1 MRARERTAWGRQVTN
16 ASVMSASDGWT
27 DDDDVAGVD
36 DDDDGWGAGEDDGDA
51 TRVVGGR
58 GGVDAR
64 SSDGWDD
71 DEDADGSNLD
81 ASDEDAGEDDD
92 GESSDGWGD
101 EDDVVMVRGASA
113 RARAVTEEATTREE
127 EEEEEEEEEDAAV
140 VRERRFATLAL
151 DSPNASGTET
161 ESEDEEMFARPRVF
175 LEMERRESAEAEKRE
190 ALRARDVNAE
200 PPSRDG
206 GAGKTI
212 VAGREHAAR
221 VDTAMEFDDVV
232 DDDDVEEDD
241 VDDWDEDTEEPR
253 ASSGARAG
261 GGLSRMG
268 LLPARNIAE
277 THPWRT
283 RLPHF
288 VPVTE
293 LAPQSFHE
301 GELVHV
307 DYLAQFGGPRSAAT
321 RARPASASELVS
333 DRAAKQSAT
342 RTVTPRW
349 YTDERGIKTFVDAR
363 GVSRTGKAAYKA
375 SQKAF
380 G

>member
-1 MRARERTAWGRQVTN
+1 MD
-16 ASVMSASDGWT
+16 ASDGWT

-36 DDDDGWGAGEDDGDA
+36 DGDDGWGAGEDKCDVA
-51 TRVVGGR
+51 RVVGARAGA
-58 GGVDAR
+58 DAR
-64 SSDGWDD
+64 SSDGWDE
-71 DEDADGSNLD
+71 DEDGSNLD
-81 ASDEDAGEDDD
+81 EDEDDEDDA
-92 GESSDGWGD
+92 SSDGWGD
-101 EDDVVMVRGASA
+101 EDAVMTAWGASMM
-113 RARAVTEEATTREE
+113 RARAVTEEATTR

-151 DSPNASGTET
+151 DRPNASGTET
-161 ESEDEEMFARPRVF
+161 ESEEEEMFARPRVF
-175 LEMERRESAEAEKRE
+175 VEMELRESAEAEKRE

-200 PPSRDG
+200 PTRDG
-206 GAGKTI
+206 GAGKMS
-212 VAGREHAAR
+212 VAGRARASR
-221 VDTAMEFDDVV
+221 VDAAMEFDEYD
-232 DDDDVEEDD
+232 EDD
-241 VDDWDEDTEEPR
+241 VDDWDDDVEEPREDAPR

-277 THPWRT
+277 THPWRS

-307 DYLAQFGGPRSAAT
+307 DYLAQFGGPRAASA
-321 RARPASASELVS
+321 RARPASAGELVS
-333 DRAAKQSAT
+333 DRAAKSASA

-349 YTDERGIKTFVDAR
+349 YTDERGVKTFVDAR

>member
-1 MRARERTAWGRQVTN
+1 MD
-16 ASVMSASDGWT
+16 ASDGWT

-36 DDDDGWGAGEDDGDA
+36 DDDDGWGAGEDKCDVA
-51 TRVVGGR
+51 RVVGARAGA
-58 GGVDAR
+58 DAR
-64 SSDGWDD
+64 SSDGWDE
-71 DEDADGSNLD
+71 DEDEDEDGSNLD
-81 ASDEDAGEDDD
+81 EDEDDEDDA
-92 GESSDGWGD
+92 SSDGWGD
-101 EDDVVMVRGASA
+101 EDAVMTAWGASMM
-113 RARAVTEEATTREE
+113 RARAVTEEATTR
-127 EEEEEEEEEDAAV
+127 EEEEEDAAV

-151 DSPNASGTET
+151 DRPNASGTET
-161 ESEDEEMFARPRVF
+161 ESEEEEMFARPRVF
-175 LEMERRESAEAEKRE
+175 VEMELRESAEAEKRE

-200 PPSRDG
+200 PTRRDG
-206 GAGKTI
+206 GAGKTS
-212 VAGREHAAR
+212 VAGRARASR
-221 VDTAMEFDDVV
+221 VDAAMEFD
-232 DDDDVEEDD
+232 EYNEDD
-241 VDDWDEDTEEPR
+241 VDDWDDDVEEPREDAPR

-277 THPWRT
+277 THPWRS

-307 DYLAQFGGPRSAAT
+307 DYLAQFGGPRAAST
-321 RARPASASELVS
+321 RARPASAGELVS
-333 DRAAKQSAT
+333 DRAAKSASA

-349 YTDERGIKTFVDAR
+349 YTDERGVKTFVDAR

>member
-1 MRARERTAWGRQVTN
+1 MD
-16 ASVMSASDGWT
+16 ASDGWT

-36 DDDDGWGAGEDDGDA
+36 DDDDGWGAGEDKCDVA
-51 TRVVGGR
+51 RVVGARAGA
-58 GGVDAR
+58 DAR
-64 SSDGWDD
+64 SSDGWDE
-71 DEDADGSNLD
+71 DEDGSNLD
-81 ASDEDAGEDDD
+81 EDEDDEDDED
-92 GESSDGWGD
+92 DASSDGWGD
-101 EDDVVMVRGASA
+101 EDAMMTAWGASMM
-113 RARAVTEEATTREE
+113 RARAVTEEATTR
-127 EEEEEEEEEDAAV
+127 EEEEEDAAV

-151 DSPNASGTET
+151 DRPNASGTET
-161 ESEDEEMFARPRVF
+161 ESEEEEMFARPRVF
-175 LEMERRESAEAEKRE
+175 VEMELRESAEAEKRE

-200 PPSRDG
+200 PTRDG
-206 GAGKTI
+206 DAGKMS
-212 VAGREHAAR
+212 VAGRARASR
-221 VDTAMEFDDVV
+221 VDAAMEFDEYDENDV
-232 DDDDVEEDD
+232 DDWDDDVEEPR
-241 VDDWDEDTEEPR
+241 EDAPR

-277 THPWRT
+277 THPWRS

-307 DYLAQFGGPRSAAT
+307 DYLAQFGGPRAASA
-321 RARPASASELVS
+321 RARPASAGELVS
-333 DRAAKQSAT
+333 DRAAKSASA

-349 YTDERGIKTFVDAR
+349 YTDERGVKTFVDAR

>member
-1 MRARERTAWGRQVTN
+1 MTN

-81 ASDEDAGEDDD
+81 ASDADAGEDDDD

-101 EDDVVMVRGASA
+101 EDDVVTARGASA
-113 RARAVTEEATTREE
+113 RARAVTEEATMR
-127 EEEEEEEEEDAAV
+127 EEEEEEDAAV

-175 LEMERRESAEAEKRE
+175 VEMERRESAEAEKRE

-200 PPSRDG
+200 PTSRDG
-206 GAGKTI
+206 GAGKTS
-212 VAGREHAAR
+212 VAGRERAAR
-221 VDTAMEFDDVV
+221 VDTAMEIDEYDDDDV

-241 VDDWDEDTEEPR
+241 VDDWDNDAEEPR

-307 DYLAQFGGPRSAAT
+307 DYLAQFGGPRSATT

-349 YTDERGIKTFVDAR
+349 YTDERGVKTFVDTR

>member
-1 MRARERTAWGRQVTN
+1 MD
-16 ASVMSASDGWT
+16 ASDGWT

-36 DDDDGWGAGEDDGDA
+36 DGDDGWGAGEDKCDVA
-51 TRVVGGR
+51 RVVGARAGA
-58 GGVDAR
+58 DAR
-64 SSDGWDD
+64 SSDGWDE
-71 DEDADGSNLD
+71 DEDGSNLD
-81 ASDEDAGEDDD
+81 EDEDDEDDED
-92 GESSDGWGD
+92 DASSDGWGD
-101 EDDVVMVRGASA
+101 EDAVMTAWGASMM
-113 RARAVTEEATTREE
+113 RARAVTEEATTR
-127 EEEEEEEEEDAAV
+127 EEEEEDAAV

-151 DSPNASGTET
+151 DRPNASGTET
-161 ESEDEEMFARPRVF
+161 ESEEEEMFARPRVF
-175 LEMERRESAEAEKRE
+175 VEMELRESAEAEKRE

-200 PPSRDG
+200 PTRDG
-206 GAGKTI
+206 GAGKMS
-212 VAGREHAAR
+212 VAGRARASR
-221 VDTAMEFDDVV
+221 VDAAMEFDEYD
-232 DDDDVEEDD
+232 EDD
-241 VDDWDEDTEEPR
+241 VDDWDDDVEEPREDAPR

-277 THPWRT
+277 THPWRS

-307 DYLAQFGGPRSAAT
+307 DYLAQFGGPRAASA
-321 RARPASASELVS
+321 RARPASAGELVS
-333 DRAAKQSAT
+333 DRAAKSASA

-349 YTDERGIKTFVDAR
+349 YTDERGVKTFVDAR

>member
-1 MRARERTAWGRQVTN
+1 MTP
-16 ASVMSASDGWT
+16 VMDASDGWT

-36 DDDDGWGAGEDDGDA
+36 DDDDGWGAGEDKCDVA
-51 TRVVGGR
+51 RVVGARAGA
-58 GGVDAR
+58 DAR
-64 SSDGWDD
+64 SSDGWDEDED
-71 DEDADGSNLD
+71 DED
-81 ASDEDAGEDDD
+81 DEDDA
-92 GESSDGWGD
+92 SSDGWGD
-101 EDDVVMVRGASA
+101 EDAVMTAWGASMM
-113 RARAVTEEATTREE
+113 RARAVTEEATTR
-127 EEEEEEEEEDAAV
+127 EEEEEDAAV

-151 DSPNASGTET
+151 DRPNASGTET
-161 ESEDEEMFARPRVF
+161 ESEEEEMFARPRVF
-175 LEMERRESAEAEKRE
+175 VEMELRESAEAEKRE

-200 PPSRDG
+200 PTRDG
-206 GAGKTI
+206 GAGKMS
-212 VAGREHAAR
+212 VAGRARASR
-221 VDTAMEFDDVV
+221 VDAAMEFDEYDEDDV
-232 DDDDVEEDD
+232 DEDADDWDDDVEEPR
-241 VDDWDEDTEEPR
+241 EDAPR

-277 THPWRT
+277 THPWRS

-307 DYLAQFGGPRSAAT
+307 DYLAQFGGPRSASA
-321 RARPASASELVS
+321 RARPASAGELVS
-333 DRAAKQSAT
+333 DRAAKSASA

-349 YTDERGIKTFVDAR
+349 YTDERGVKTFVDAR

>member
-1 MRARERTAWGRQVTN
+1 MD
-16 ASVMSASDGWT
+16 ASDGWT

-36 DDDDGWGAGEDDGDA
+36 DDDDGWGAGEDKCDVA
-51 TRVVGGR
+51 RVVGARAGA
-58 GGVDAR
+58 DAR
-64 SSDGWDD
+64 SSDGWDE
-71 DEDADGSNLD
+71 DEDGSNLD
-81 ASDEDAGEDDD
+81 EDEDDEDDED
-92 GESSDGWGD
+92 DASSDGWGD
-101 EDDVVMVRGASA
+101 EDAVMTAWGASMM
-113 RARAVTEEATTREE
+113 RARAVTEEATTR
-127 EEEEEEEEEDAAV
+127 EEEEEDAAV

-151 DSPNASGTET
+151 DRPNASGTET
-161 ESEDEEMFARPRVF
+161 ESAEEEMFARPRVF
-175 LEMERRESAEAEKRE
+175 VEMELRESAEAEKRE

-200 PPSRDG
+200 PTRDG
-206 GAGKTI
+206 DAGKMS
-212 VAGREHAAR
+212 VAGRARASR
-221 VDTAMEFDDVV
+221 VDAAMEFDEYDENDV
-232 DDDDVEEDD
+232 DDWDDDVEEPR
-241 VDDWDEDTEEPR
+241 EDAPR

-277 THPWRT
+277 THPWRS

-307 DYLAQFGGPRSAAT
+307 DYLAQFGGPRAASA
-321 RARPASASELVS
+321 RARPASAGELVS
-333 DRAAKQSAT
+333 DRAAKSASA

-349 YTDERGIKTFVDAR
+349 YTDERGVKTFVDAR

>member
-1 MRARERTAWGRQVTN
+1 MTAWG
-16 ASVMSASDGWT
+16 ASM
-27 DDDDVAGVD
+27 
-36 DDDDGWGAGEDDGDA
+36 
-51 TRVVGGR
+51 
-58 GGVDAR
+58 
-64 SSDGWDD
+64 
-71 DEDADGSNLD
+71 
-81 ASDEDAGEDDD
+81 
-92 GESSDGWGD
+92 
-101 EDDVVMVRGASA
+101 M
-113 RARAVTEEATTREE
+113 RARAVTEEATTR
-127 EEEEEEEEEDAAV
+127 EEEEEDAAV

-151 DSPNASGTET
+151 DRPNASGTET
-161 ESEDEEMFARPRVF
+161 ESEEEEMFARPRVF
-175 LEMERRESAEAEKRE
+175 VEMELRESAEAEKRE

-200 PPSRDG
+200 PTRRDG
-206 GAGKTI
+206 GAGKTS
-212 VAGREHAAR
+212 VAGRARASR
-221 VDTAMEFDDVV
+221 VDAAMEFDEYD
-232 DDDDVEEDD
+232 EDD
-241 VDDWDEDTEEPR
+241 VDDWDDDVEEPR
-253 ASSGARAG
+253 EDAPRVSSGARAG

-277 THPWRT
+277 THPWRS

-307 DYLAQFGGPRSAAT
+307 DYLAQFGGPRAASA
-321 RARPASASELVS
+321 RARPASAGELVS
-333 DRAAKQSAT
+333 DRAAKSASA

-349 YTDERGIKTFVDAR
+349 YTDERGVKTFVDAR

>member
-1 MRARERTAWGRQVTN
+1 MD
-16 ASVMSASDGWT
+16 ASDGWT

-36 DDDDGWGAGEDDGDA
+36 DDDDGWGAGEDKCDVA
-51 TRVVGGR
+51 RVVGARAGA
-58 GGVDAR
+58 DAR
-64 SSDGWDD
+64 SSDGWDE
-71 DEDADGSNLD
+71 DEDEDEDGSNLD
-81 ASDEDAGEDDD
+81 EDEDDEDDA
-92 GESSDGWGD
+92 SSDGWGD
-101 EDDVVMVRGASA
+101 EDAVMTAWGASMM
-113 RARAVTEEATTREE
+113 RARAVTEEATTR
-127 EEEEEEEEEDAAV
+127 EEEEEEDAAV

-151 DSPNASGTET
+151 DRPNASGTET
-161 ESEDEEMFARPRVF
+161 ESEEEEMFARPRVF
-175 LEMERRESAEAEKRE
+175 VEMELRESAEAEKRE

-200 PPSRDG
+200 PTRRDG
-206 GAGKTI
+206 GAGKTS
-212 VAGREHAAR
+212 VAGRARASR
-221 VDTAMEFDDVV
+221 VDAAMEFD
-232 DDDDVEEDD
+232 EYNEDD
-241 VDDWDEDTEEPR
+241 VDDWDDDVEEPREDAPR

-277 THPWRT
+277 THPWRS

-307 DYLAQFGGPRSAAT
+307 DYLAQFGGPRAAST
-321 RARPASASELVS
+321 RARPASAGELVS
-333 DRAAKQSAT
+333 DRAAKSASA

-349 YTDERGIKTFVDAR
+349 YTDERGVKTFVDAR

>member
-1 MRARERTAWGRQVTN
+1 MD
-16 ASVMSASDGWT
+16 ASDGWT

-36 DDDDGWGAGEDDGDA
+36 DDDDGWGAGEDKCDVA
-51 TRVVGGR
+51 RVVGARAGA
-58 GGVDAR
+58 DAR
-64 SSDGWDD
+64 SSDGWDE
-71 DEDADGSNLD
+71 DEDEDGSNLD
-81 ASDEDAGEDDD
+81 EDEDDEDDA
-92 GESSDGWGD
+92 SSDGWGD
-101 EDDVVMVRGASA
+101 EDAVMTARGASMM
-113 RARAVTEEATTREE
+113 RARAVTEEATTR
-127 EEEEEEEEEDAAV
+127 EEEEEEDAAV

-151 DSPNASGTET
+151 DRPNASGTET
-161 ESEDEEMFARPRVF
+161 ESEEEEMFARPRVF
-175 LEMERRESAEAEKRE
+175 VEMELRESAEAEKRE

-200 PPSRDG
+200 PTRRDG
-206 GAGKTI
+206 GAGKTS
-212 VAGREHAAR
+212 VAGRARASR
-221 VDTAMEFDDVV
+221 VDAAMEFD
-232 DDDDVEEDD
+232 EYNEDD
-241 VDDWDEDTEEPR
+241 VDDWDDDVEEPREDAPR

-277 THPWRT
+277 THPWRS

-307 DYLAQFGGPRSAAT
+307 DYLAQFGGPRAAST
-321 RARPASASELVS
+321 RARPASAGELVS
-333 DRAAKQSAT
+333 DRAAKSASA

-349 YTDERGIKTFVDAR
+349 YTDERGVKTFVDAR

>member
-1 MRARERTAWGRQVTN
+1 MD
-16 ASVMSASDGWT
+16 ASDGWT

-36 DDDDGWGAGEDDGDA
+36 DDDDGWGAGEDKCDVA
-51 TRVVGGR
+51 RVVGARAGA
-58 GGVDAR
+58 DAR
-64 SSDGWDD
+64 SSDGWDE
-71 DEDADGSNLD
+71 DEDVDEDGSNLD
-81 ASDEDAGEDDD
+81 EDEDDEDDA
-92 GESSDGWGD
+92 SSDGWGD
-101 EDDVVMVRGASA
+101 EDAVMTAWGASMM
-113 RARAVTEEATTREE
+113 RARAVTEEATTR
-127 EEEEEEEEEDAAV
+127 EEEEEEDAAV

-151 DSPNASGTET
+151 DRPNASGTET
-161 ESEDEEMFARPRVF
+161 ESEEEEMFARPRVF
-175 LEMERRESAEAEKRE
+175 VEMELRESAEAEKRE

-200 PPSRDG
+200 PTRRDG
-206 GAGKTI
+206 GAGKTS
-212 VAGREHAAR
+212 VAGRARASR
-221 VDTAMEFDDVV
+221 VDAAMEFD
-232 DDDDVEEDD
+232 EYNEDD
-241 VDDWDEDTEEPR
+241 VDDWDDDVEEPREDAPR

-277 THPWRT
+277 THPWRS

-307 DYLAQFGGPRSAAT
+307 DYLAQFGGPRAASA
-321 RARPASASELVS
+321 RARPASAGELVS
-333 DRAAKQSAT
+333 DRAAKSASA

-349 YTDERGIKTFVDAR
+349 YTDERGVKTFVDAR

>member
-1 MRARERTAWGRQVTN
+1 MD
-16 ASVMSASDGWT
+16 ASDGWT

-36 DDDDGWGAGEDDGDA
+36 DDDDGWGAGEDKCDVA
-51 TRVVGGR
+51 RVVGARAGA
-58 GGVDAR
+58 DAR
-64 SSDGWDD
+64 SSDGWDE
-71 DEDADGSNLD
+71 DEDEDEDGSNLD
-81 ASDEDAGEDDD
+81 EDEDDEDDA
-92 GESSDGWGD
+92 SSDGWGD
-101 EDDVVMVRGASA
+101 EDAVMTAWGASMM
-113 RARAVTEEATTREE
+113 RARAVTEEATTR
-127 EEEEEEEEEDAAV
+127 EEEEEEDAAV

-151 DSPNASGTET
+151 DRPNASGTET
-161 ESEDEEMFARPRVF
+161 ESEEEEMFARPRVF
-175 LEMERRESAEAEKRE
+175 VEMELRESAEAEKRE

-200 PPSRDG
+200 PTRRDG
-206 GAGKTI
+206 GAGKTS
-212 VAGREHAAR
+212 VAGRARASR
-221 VDTAMEFDDVV
+221 VDAAMEFD
-232 DDDDVEEDD
+232 EYNEDD
-241 VDDWDEDTEEPR
+241 VDDWDDDVEEPREDAPR

-277 THPWRT
+277 THPWRS

-307 DYLAQFGGPRSAAT
+307 DYLAQFGGPRAASA
-321 RARPASASELVS
+321 RARPASAGELVS
-333 DRAAKQSAT
+333 DRAAKSASA

-349 YTDERGIKTFVDAR
+349 YTDERGVKTFVDAR

>member
-1 MRARERTAWGRQVTN
+1 MD
-16 ASVMSASDGWT
+16 ASDGWT

-36 DDDDGWGAGEDDGDA
+36 DDDDGWGAGEDKCDVA
-51 TRVVGGR
+51 RVVGARAGA
-58 GGVDAR
+58 DAR
-64 SSDGWDD
+64 SSAGWDE
-71 DEDADGSNLD
+71 DEDGSNLD
-81 ASDEDAGEDDD
+81 EDEDDEDDED
-92 GESSDGWGD
+92 DASSDGWGD
-101 EDDVVMVRGASA
+101 EDAVMTAWGASMM
-113 RARAVTEEATTREE
+113 RARAVTEEATTR
-127 EEEEEEEEEDAAV
+127 EEEEEDAAV

-151 DSPNASGTET
+151 DRPNASGTET
-161 ESEDEEMFARPRVF
+161 ESEEEEMFARPRVF
-175 LEMERRESAEAEKRE
+175 VEMELRESAEAEKRE

-200 PPSRDG
+200 PTRDG
-206 GAGKTI
+206 GAGKMS
-212 VAGREHAAR
+212 VAGRARASR
-221 VDTAMEFDDVV
+221 VDAAMEFDEYD
-232 DDDDVEEDD
+232 EDD
-241 VDDWDEDTEEPR
+241 VDDWDDDVEEPR
-253 ASSGARAG
+253 EDAPRVSSGARAG

-277 THPWRT
+277 THPWRS

-307 DYLAQFGGPRSAAT
+307 DYLAQFGGPRAASA
-321 RARPASASELVS
+321 RARPASAGELVS
-333 DRAAKQSAT
+333 DRAAKSASA

-349 YTDERGIKTFVDAR
+349 YTDERGVKTFVDAR

>member
-1 MRARERTAWGRQVTN
+1 MD
-16 ASVMSASDGWT
+16 ASDGWT

-36 DDDDGWGAGEDDGDA
+36 DDDDGWGAGEDKCDVA
-51 TRVVGGR
+51 RVVGARAGA
-58 GGVDAR
+58 DAR
-64 SSDGWDD
+64 SSDGWDE
-71 DEDADGSNLD
+71 DEDEDEDGSNLD
-81 ASDEDAGEDDD
+81 EDEDDEDDA
-92 GESSDGWGD
+92 SSDGWGD
-101 EDDVVMVRGASA
+101 EDAVMTAWGASMM
-113 RARAVTEEATTREE
+113 RARAVTEEATTR
-127 EEEEEEEEEDAAV
+127 EEEEEEDAAV

-151 DSPNASGTET
+151 DRPNASGTET
-161 ESEDEEMFARPRVF
+161 ESEEEEMFARPRVF
-175 LEMERRESAEAEKRE
+175 VEMELRESAEAEKRE

-200 PPSRDG
+200 PTRRDG
-206 GAGKTI
+206 GAGKTS
-212 VAGREHAAR
+212 VAGRARASR
-221 VDTAMEFDDVV
+221 VDAAMEFDEYD
-232 DDDDVEEDD
+232 EDD
-241 VDDWDEDTEEPR
+241 VDDWDDDVEEPREDAPR

-277 THPWRT
+277 THPWRS

-307 DYLAQFGGPRSAAT
+307 DYLAQFGGPRAASA
-321 RARPASASELVS
+321 RARPASAGELVS
-333 DRAAKQSAT
+333 DRAAKSASA

-349 YTDERGIKTFVDAR
+349 YTDERGVKTFVDAR

>member
-1 MRARERTAWGRQVTN
+1 MD
-16 ASVMSASDGWT
+16 ASDGWT

-36 DDDDGWGAGEDDGDA
+36 DDDDGWGAGEDKCDVA
-51 TRVVGGR
+51 RVVGARAGA
-58 GGVDAR
+58 DAR
-64 SSDGWDD
+64 SSDGWDE
-71 DEDADGSNLD
+71 DEDEDGSNLD
-81 ASDEDAGEDDD
+81 EDEDDEEDEEDA
-92 GESSDGWGD
+92 SSDGWGD
-101 EDDVVMVRGASA
+101 EDAVMTAWGASM
-113 RARAVTEEATTREE
+113 RARAVTEEATTR

-151 DSPNASGTET
+151 DRPNASGTET
-161 ESEDEEMFARPRVF
+161 ESEEEEMFARPRVF
-175 LEMERRESAEAEKRE
+175 VEMELRESAEAEKRE

-200 PPSRDG
+200 PTRRDG
-206 GAGKTI
+206 GAGKTS
-212 VAGREHAAR
+212 VAGRAR
-221 VDTAMEFDDVV
+221 ASRVEAAMEFDEYD
-232 DDDDVEEDD
+232 EDD
-241 VDDWDEDTEEPR
+241 VDEDADDWDDDVKEPREDAPR

-277 THPWRT
+277 THPWRS

-307 DYLAQFGGPRSAAT
+307 DYLAQFGGPRAASA
-321 RARPASASELVS
+321 RARPASAGELVS
-333 DRAAKQSAT
+333 DRAAKSASA

-349 YTDERGIKTFVDAR
+349 YTDERGVKTFVDAR

>member
-1 MRARERTAWGRQVTN
+1 MD
-16 ASVMSASDGWT
+16 ASDGWT

-36 DDDDGWGAGEDDGDA
+36 DDDDGWGAGEDKCDVA
-51 TRVVGGR
+51 RVVGARAGA
-58 GGVDAR
+58 DAR
-64 SSDGWDD
+64 SSDGWDE
-71 DEDADGSNLD
+71 DEDGSNLD
-81 ASDEDAGEDDD
+81 EDEDDEDDED
-92 GESSDGWGD
+92 DASSDGWGD
-101 EDDVVMVRGASA
+101 EDAVMTAWGASMM
-113 RARAVTEEATTREE
+113 RARAVTEEATTR
-127 EEEEEEEEEDAAV
+127 EEEEEDAAV

-151 DSPNASGTET
+151 DRPNASGTET
-161 ESEDEEMFARPRVF
+161 ESEEEEMFARPRVF
-175 LEMERRESAEAEKRE
+175 VEMELRESAEAEKRE

-200 PPSRDG
+200 PTRDG
-206 GAGKTI
+206 GAGKMS
-212 VAGREHAAR
+212 VAGRARASR
-221 VDTAMEFDDVV
+221 VDAAMEFDEYD
-232 DDDDVEEDD
+232 EDD
-241 VDDWDEDTEEPR
+241 VDDWDDDVEEPR
-253 ASSGARAG
+253 EDAPRVSSGARAG

-277 THPWRT
+277 THPWRS

-307 DYLAQFGGPRSAAT
+307 DYLAQFGGPRAASA
-321 RARPASASELVS
+321 RARPASAGELVS
-333 DRAAKQSAT
+333 DRAAKSASA

-349 YTDERGIKTFVDAR
+349 YTDERGVKTFVDAR

>member
-1 MRARERTAWGRQVTN
+1 MD
-16 ASVMSASDGWT
+16 ASDGWT

-36 DDDDGWGAGEDDGDA
+36 DDDDGWGAGEDKCDVA
-51 TRVVGGR
+51 RVVGARAGA
-58 GGVDAR
+58 DAR
-64 SSDGWDD
+64 SSDGWDE
-71 DEDADGSNLD
+71 DEDGSNLD
-81 ASDEDAGEDDD
+81 EDEDDEDDED
-92 GESSDGWGD
+92 DASSDGWGD
-101 EDDVVMVRGASA
+101 EDAMMTAWGASMM
-113 RARAVTEEATTREE
+113 RARAVTEEATTR
-127 EEEEEEEEEDAAV
+127 EEEEEDAAV

-151 DSPNASGTET
+151 DRPNASGTET
-161 ESEDEEMFARPRVF
+161 ESEEEEMFARPRVF
-175 LEMERRESAEAEKRE
+175 VEMELRESAEAEKRE

-200 PPSRDG
+200 ATRDG
-206 GAGKTI
+206 DAGKMS
-212 VAGREHAAR
+212 VAGRARASR
-221 VDTAMEFDDVV
+221 VDAAMEFDEYDENDV
-232 DDDDVEEDD
+232 DDWDDDVEEPR
-241 VDDWDEDTEEPR
+241 EDAPR

-277 THPWRT
+277 THPWRS

-307 DYLAQFGGPRSAAT
+307 DYLAQFGGPRAASA
-321 RARPASASELVS
+321 RARPASAGELVS
-333 DRAAKQSAT
+333 DRAAKSASA

-349 YTDERGIKTFVDAR
+349 YTDERGVKTFVDAR

>member
-1 MRARERTAWGRQVTN
+1 MTP
-16 ASVMSASDGWT
+16 VMDASDGWT

-36 DDDDGWGAGEDDGDA
+36 DDDDGWGAGEDKCDVA
-51 TRVVGGR
+51 RVVGARAGA
-58 GGVDAR
+58 DAR
-64 SSDGWDD
+64 SSDGWDE
-71 DEDADGSNLD
+71 DEDEDEDGSNLD
-81 ASDEDAGEDDD
+81 EDEDDEDDA
-92 GESSDGWGD
+92 SSDGWGD
-101 EDDVVMVRGASA
+101 EDAVMTAWGASMM
-113 RARAVTEEATTREE
+113 RARAVTEEATTR
-127 EEEEEEEEEDAAV
+127 EEEEEEDAAV

-151 DSPNASGTET
+151 DRPNASGTET
-161 ESEDEEMFARPRVF
+161 ESEEEEMFARPRVF
-175 LEMERRESAEAEKRE
+175 VEMELRESAEAEKRE

-200 PPSRDG
+200 PTRRDG
-206 GAGKTI
+206 GAGKTS
-212 VAGREHAAR
+212 VAGRARASR
-221 VDTAMEFDDVV
+221 VDAAMEFD
-232 DDDDVEEDD
+232 EYNEDD
-241 VDDWDEDTEEPR
+241 VDDWDDDVEEPREDAPR

-277 THPWRT
+277 THPWRS

-307 DYLAQFGGPRSAAT
+307 DYLAQFGGPRAASA
-321 RARPASASELVS
+321 RARPASAGELVS
-333 DRAAKQSAT
+333 DRAAKSASA

-349 YTDERGIKTFVDAR
+349 YTDERGVKTFVDAR

>member
-1 MRARERTAWGRQVTN
+1 MRARERTASGRRVTN
-16 ASVMSASDGWT
+16 ASVMSASDEWT

-101 EDDVVMVRGASA
+101 EDDVMTARGASA
-113 RARAVTEEATTREE
+113 RARAVTEEATTRE

>member
-1 MRARERTAWGRQVTN
+1 
-16 ASVMSASDGWT
+16 MSASDGWT

-71 DEDADGSNLD
+71 GEFADGSNLD
-81 ASDEDAGEDDD
+81 ASDEDDDD
-92 GESSDGWGD
+92 DDGDGDGGGESSDGWGD
-101 EDDVVMVRGASA
+101 EYDAVPARGASA
-113 RARAVTEEATTREE
+113 RACAVTEETTMR
-127 EEEEEEEEEDAAV
+127 EEEEEEEDAAV
-140 VRERRFATLAL
+140 VRERRFATLAM

-161 ESEDEEMFARPRVF
+161 ESEDEEIFARPRVF
-175 LEMERRESAEAEKRE
+175 VEMERRESAEAEKRE

-206 GAGKTI
+206 GAGKTS
-212 VAGREHAAR
+212 VTGRERAAR
-221 VDTAMEFDDVV
+221 ADAAMEFDEYDNDDDD

-241 VDDWDEDTEEPR
+241 VDDWDDDAEEPR

-268 LLPARNIAE
+268 LLPARNIAK

-333 DRAAKQSAT
+333 DRAAKQSTT

-349 YTDERGIKTFVDAR
+349 YTDERGVKTFVDAR

>member
-1 MRARERTAWGRQVTN
+1 MD
-16 ASVMSASDGWT
+16 ASDGWT

-36 DDDDGWGAGEDDGDA
+36 DDDDGWGAGEDKCDVA
-51 TRVVGGR
+51 RVVGARAGA
-58 GGVDAR
+58 DAR
-64 SSDGWDD
+64 SSDGWDE
-71 DEDADGSNLD
+71 DEDGSNLD
-81 ASDEDAGEDDD
+81 EDEDDEDDED
-92 GESSDGWGD
+92 DASSDGWGD
-101 EDDVVMVRGASA
+101 EDAVMTAWGASMM
-113 RARAVTEEATTREE
+113 RARAVTEEATTR
-127 EEEEEEEEEDAAV
+127 EEEEEDAAV

-151 DSPNASGTET
+151 DRPNASGTET
-161 ESEDEEMFARPRVF
+161 ESEEEEMFARPRVF
-175 LEMERRESAEAEKRE
+175 VEMELRESAEAEKRE

-200 PPSRDG
+200 PTRDG
-206 GAGKTI
+206 GAGKMS
-212 VAGREHAAR
+212 VAGRARASR
-221 VDTAMEFDDVV
+221 VDAAMEFDEYDENDV
-232 DDDDVEEDD
+232 DDWDDDVEEPR
-241 VDDWDEDTEEPR
+241 EDAPR

-277 THPWRT
+277 THPWRS

-307 DYLAQFGGPRSAAT
+307 DYLAQFGGPRAASA
-321 RARPASASELVS
+321 RARPASAGELVS
-333 DRAAKQSAT
+333 DRAAKSASA

-349 YTDERGIKTFVDAR
+349 YTDERGVKTFVDAR

>member
-1 MRARERTAWGRQVTN
+1 MD
-16 ASVMSASDGWT
+16 ASDGWT

-36 DDDDGWGAGEDDGDA
+36 DDDDGWGAGEDKCDVA
-51 TRVVGGR
+51 RVVGARAGA
-58 GGVDAR
+58 DAR
-64 SSDGWDD
+64 SSDGWDE
-71 DEDADGSNLD
+71 DEDGSNLD
-81 ASDEDAGEDDD
+81 ADEDDEDDED
-92 GESSDGWGD
+92 DASSDGWGD
-101 EDDVVMVRGASA
+101 EDAVMTAWGASMM
-113 RARAVTEEATTREE
+113 RARAVTEEATTR
-127 EEEEEEEEEDAAV
+127 EEEEEDAAV

-151 DSPNASGTET
+151 DRPNASGTET
-161 ESEDEEMFARPRVF
+161 ESEEEEMFARPRVF
-175 LEMERRESAEAEKRE
+175 VEMELRESAEAEKRE

-200 PPSRDG
+200 PTRDG
-206 GAGKTI
+206 GAGKMS
-212 VAGREHAAR
+212 VAGRARASR
-221 VDTAMEFDDVV
+221 VDAAMEFDEYD
-232 DDDDVEEDD
+232 EDD
-241 VDDWDEDTEEPR
+241 VDDWDDDVEEPREDAPR

-277 THPWRT
+277 THPWRS

-307 DYLAQFGGPRSAAT
+307 DYLAQFGGPRAASA
-321 RARPASASELVS
+321 RARPASAGELVS
-333 DRAAKQSAT
+333 DRAAKSASA

-349 YTDERGIKTFVDAR
+349 YTDERGVKTFVDAR

>member
-1 MRARERTAWGRQVTN
+1 MTAWG
-16 ASVMSASDGWT
+16 ASM
-27 DDDDVAGVD
+27 
-36 DDDDGWGAGEDDGDA
+36 
-51 TRVVGGR
+51 
-58 GGVDAR
+58 
-64 SSDGWDD
+64 
-71 DEDADGSNLD
+71 
-81 ASDEDAGEDDD
+81 
-92 GESSDGWGD
+92 
-101 EDDVVMVRGASA
+101 M
-113 RARAVTEEATTREE
+113 RARAVTEEATTR
-127 EEEEEEEEEDAAV
+127 EEEEEDAAV

-151 DSPNASGTET
+151 DRPNASGTET
-161 ESEDEEMFARPRVF
+161 ESEEEEMFARPRVF
-175 LEMERRESAEAEKRE
+175 VEMELRESAEAEKRE

-200 PPSRDG
+200 PTRRDG
-206 GAGKTI
+206 GAGKTS
-212 VAGREHAAR
+212 VAGRARASR
-221 VDTAMEFDDVV
+221 VDAAMEFDEYD
-232 DDDDVEEDD
+232 EDD
-241 VDDWDEDTEEPR
+241 VDDWDDDVEEPREDAPR

-277 THPWRT
+277 THPWRS

-307 DYLAQFGGPRSAAT
+307 DYLAQFGGPRAASA
-321 RARPASASELVS
+321 RARPASAGELVS
-333 DRAAKQSAT
+333 DRAAKSASA

-349 YTDERGIKTFVDAR
+349 YTDERGVKTFVDAR

>member
-1 MRARERTAWGRQVTN
+1 MD
-16 ASVMSASDGWT
+16 ASDGWT

-36 DDDDGWGAGEDDGDA
+36 DDDDGGGAGEDKCDVA
-51 TRVVGGR
+51 RVVGARAGA
-58 GGVDAR
+58 DAR
-64 SSDGWDD
+64 SSDGWDE
-71 DEDADGSNLD
+71 DEDGSNLD
-81 ASDEDAGEDDD
+81 EDEDDEDDED
-92 GESSDGWGD
+92 DASSDGWGD
-101 EDDVVMVRGASA
+101 EDAMMTAWGASMM
-113 RARAVTEEATTREE
+113 RARAVTEEATTR
-127 EEEEEEEEEDAAV
+127 EEEEEDAAV

-151 DSPNASGTET
+151 DRPNASGTET
-161 ESEDEEMFARPRVF
+161 ESEEEEMFARPRVF
-175 LEMERRESAEAEKRE
+175 VEMELRESAEAEKRE

-200 PPSRDG
+200 PTRDG
-206 GAGKTI
+206 DAGKMS
-212 VAGREHAAR
+212 VAGRARASR
-221 VDTAMEFDDVV
+221 VDAAMEFDEYDENDV
-232 DDDDVEEDD
+232 DDWDDDVEEPR
-241 VDDWDEDTEEPR
+241 EDAPR

-277 THPWRT
+277 THPWRS

-307 DYLAQFGGPRSAAT
+307 DYLAQFGGPRAASA
-321 RARPASASELVS
+321 RARPASAGELVS
-333 DRAAKQSAT
+333 DRAAKSASA

-349 YTDERGIKTFVDAR
+349 YTDERGVKTFVDAR

>member
-1 MRARERTAWGRQVTN
+1 MD
-16 ASVMSASDGWT
+16 ASDGWT

-36 DDDDGWGAGEDDGDA
+36 DDDDGWGAGEDKCDVA
-51 TRVVGGR
+51 RVVGARAGA
-58 GGVDAR
+58 DAR
-64 SSDGWDD
+64 SSDGWDE
-71 DEDADGSNLD
+71 DEDGSNLD
-81 ASDEDAGEDDD
+81 EDEDDEDDED
-92 GESSDGWGD
+92 DASSDGWGD
-101 EDDVVMVRGASA
+101 EDAVMTAWGASMM
-113 RARAVTEEATTREE
+113 RARAVTEEATTR
-127 EEEEEEEEEDAAV
+127 EEEEEDAAV

-151 DSPNASGTET
+151 DRPNASGTET
-161 ESEDEEMFARPRVF
+161 ESEEEEMFARPRVF
-175 LEMERRESAEAEKRE
+175 VEMELRESAEAEKRE

-200 PPSRDG
+200 ATRDG
-206 GAGKTI
+206 DAGKMS
-212 VAGREHAAR
+212 VAGRARASR
-221 VDTAMEFDDVV
+221 VDAAMEFDEYDENDV
-232 DDDDVEEDD
+232 DDWDDDVEEPR
-241 VDDWDEDTEEPR
+241 EDAPR

-277 THPWRT
+277 THPWRS

-307 DYLAQFGGPRSAAT
+307 DYLAQFGGPRAASA
-321 RARPASASELVS
+321 RARPASAGELVS
-333 DRAAKQSAT
+333 DRAAKSASA

-349 YTDERGIKTFVDAR
+349 YTDERGVKTFVDAR

>member
-1 MRARERTAWGRQVTN
+1 MD
-16 ASVMSASDGWT
+16 ASDGWT

-36 DDDDGWGAGEDDGDA
+36 DDDDGWGAGEDECDVA
-51 TRVVGGR
+51 RVVGARAGA
-58 GGVDAR
+58 DTR
-64 SSDGWDD
+64 SSDGWDE
-71 DEDADGSNLD
+71 DEDEDGSNLD
-81 ASDEDAGEDDD
+81 EDEEDEEDEEDA
-92 GESSDGWGD
+92 SSDGWGD
-101 EDDVVMVRGASA
+101 EDAVMIAWGASM
-113 RARAVTEEATTREE
+113 RARAVTEEATTRE

-151 DSPNASGTET
+151 DRPNASGTET
-161 ESEDEEMFARPRVF
+161 ESEEEEMFARPRVF
-175 LEMERRESAEAEKRE
+175 VEMELRESAEAEKRE

-200 PPSRDG
+200 PTRRDG
-206 GAGKTI
+206 GAGKTS
-212 VAGREHAAR
+212 VAGRARASR
-221 VDTAMEFDDVV
+221 VDAAMEFDEYDEDDV
-232 DDDDVEEDD
+232 DEDADDWDDDVEEPR
-241 VDDWDEDTEEPR
+241 EDAPR

-277 THPWRT
+277 THPWRS

-307 DYLAQFGGPRSAAT
+307 DYLAQFGGPRAASA
-321 RARPASASELVS
+321 RARPASAGELVS
-333 DRAAKQSAT
+333 DRAAKSASA

-349 YTDERGIKTFVDAR
+349 YTDERGVKTFVDAR

>member
-1 MRARERTAWGRQVTN
+1 MD
-16 ASVMSASDGWT
+16 ASDGWT

-36 DDDDGWGAGEDDGDA
+36 DDDDGWGAGEDKCDVA
-51 TRVVGGR
+51 RVVGARAGA
-58 GGVDAR
+58 DAR
-64 SSDGWDD
+64 SSDGWDE
-71 DEDADGSNLD
+71 DEDGSNLD
-81 ASDEDAGEDDD
+81 EDEDDEDDED
-92 GESSDGWGD
+92 DASSDGWGD
-101 EDDVVMVRGASA
+101 EDAVMTAWGASMM
-113 RARAVTEEATTREE
+113 RARAVTEEATTR
-127 EEEEEEEEEDAAV
+127 EEEEEDAAV

-151 DSPNASGTET
+151 DRPNASGTET
-161 ESEDEEMFARPRVF
+161 ESEEEEMFARPRVF
-175 LEMERRESAEAEKRE
+175 VEMELRESAEAEKRE

-200 PPSRDG
+200 PTRDG
-206 GAGKTI
+206 DAGKMS
-212 VAGREHAAR
+212 VAGRARASR
-221 VDTAMEFDDVV
+221 VDAAMEFDEYDENDV
-232 DDDDVEEDD
+232 DDWDDDVEEPR
-241 VDDWDEDTEEPR
+241 EDAPR

-277 THPWRT
+277 THPWRS

-307 DYLAQFGGPRSAAT
+307 DYLAQFGGPRAASA
-321 RARPASASELVS
+321 RARPASAGELVS
-333 DRAAKQSAT
+333 DRAAKSASA

-349 YTDERGIKTFVDAR
+349 YTDERGVKTFVDAR

>member
-1 MRARERTAWGRQVTN
+1 MD
-16 ASVMSASDGWT
+16 ASDGWT

-36 DDDDGWGAGEDDGDA
+36 DDDDGWGAGEDKCDVA
-51 TRVVGGR
+51 RVVGARAGA
-58 GGVDAR
+58 DAR
-64 SSDGWDD
+64 SSDGWDE
-71 DEDADGSNLD
+71 DEDEDGSNLD
-81 ASDEDAGEDDD
+81 EDEDDEDDA
-92 GESSDGWGD
+92 SSDGWGD
-101 EDDVVMVRGASA
+101 EDAVMTAWGASMM
-113 RARAVTEEATTREE
+113 RARAVTEEATTR
-127 EEEEEEEEEDAAV
+127 EEEEEEDAAV

-151 DSPNASGTET
+151 DRPNASGTET
-161 ESEDEEMFARPRVF
+161 ESEEEEMFARPRVF
-175 LEMERRESAEAEKRE
+175 VEMELRESAEAEKRE

-200 PPSRDG
+200 PTRRDG
-206 GAGKTI
+206 GAGKTS
-212 VAGREHAAR
+212 VAGRARASR
-221 VDTAMEFDDVV
+221 VDAAMEFD
-232 DDDDVEEDD
+232 EYNEDD
-241 VDDWDEDTEEPR
+241 VDDWDDDVEEPREDAPR

-277 THPWRT
+277 THPWRS

-307 DYLAQFGGPRSAAT
+307 DYLAQFGGPRAAST
-321 RARPASASELVS
+321 RARPASAGELVS
-333 DRAAKQSAT
+333 DRAAKSASA

-349 YTDERGIKTFVDAR
+349 YTDERGVKTFVDAR

>member
-1 MRARERTAWGRQVTN
+1 MD
-16 ASVMSASDGWT
+16 ASDGWT

-36 DDDDGWGAGEDDGDA
+36 DDDDGWGAGEDKCDVA
-51 TRVVGGR
+51 RVVGARAGA
-58 GGVDAR
+58 DAR
-64 SSDGWDD
+64 SSDGWDE
-71 DEDADGSNLD
+71 DEDEDGSNLD
-81 ASDEDAGEDDD
+81 EDEDDEDDA
-92 GESSDGWGD
+92 SSDGWGD
-101 EDDVVMVRGASA
+101 EDAVMTAWGASMM
-113 RARAVTEEATTREE
+113 RARAVTEEATTR
-127 EEEEEEEEEDAAV
+127 EEEEDAAV

-151 DSPNASGTET
+151 DRPNASGTET
-161 ESEDEEMFARPRVF
+161 ESEEEEMFARPRVF
-175 LEMERRESAEAEKRE
+175 VEMELRESAEAEKRE

-200 PPSRDG
+200 PTRRDG
-206 GAGKTI
+206 GAGKTS
-212 VAGREHAAR
+212 VAGRARASR
-221 VDTAMEFDDVV
+221 VDAAMEFD
-232 DDDDVEEDD
+232 EYNEDD
-241 VDDWDEDTEEPR
+241 VDDWDDDVEEPREDAPR

-277 THPWRT
+277 THPWRS

-307 DYLAQFGGPRSAAT
+307 DYLAQFGGPRAAST
-321 RARPASASELVS
+321 RARPASAGELVS
-333 DRAAKQSAT
+333 DRAAKSASA

-349 YTDERGIKTFVDAR
+349 YTDERGVKTFVDAR

>member
-1 MRARERTAWGRQVTN
+1 
-16 ASVMSASDGWT
+16 MSASDGWT

-71 DEDADGSNLD
+71 GEFADGSNLD
-81 ASDEDAGEDDD
+81 ASDEDDDD
-92 GESSDGWGD
+92 GDDDDGDDDDGGGESSDGWGD
-101 EDDVVMVRGASA
+101 EYDAVTARGASA
-113 RARAVTEEATTREE
+113 RACAVTEETTMR
-127 EEEEEEEEEDAAV
+127 EEEEEEEDAAV
-140 VRERRFATLAL
+140 VRERRFATLAM

-161 ESEDEEMFARPRVF
+161 ESEDEEIFARPRVF
-175 LEMERRESAEAEKRE
+175 VEMERRESAEAEKRE

-206 GAGKTI
+206 GAGKTS
-212 VAGREHAAR
+212 VTGRERAAR
-221 VDTAMEFDDVV
+221 ADAAMEFDEYDNDDDDD

-241 VDDWDEDTEEPR
+241 VDDWDDDAEEPR

-268 LLPARNIAE
+268 LLPARNIAK

-333 DRAAKQSAT
+333 DRAAKQSTT

-349 YTDERGIKTFVDAR
+349 YTDERGVKTFVDAR